1 MKETIEQRFE
11 TCAERNE
18 GALIAY
24 ITAGDPSLDRL
35 PVLLEL
41 LQEAGTDLI
50 EVGIPFS
57 DPLADGPVIQ
67 AAAHRAIQNGT
78 TLPRVL
84 ETISNYQSQINRPL
98 IAFTYYNPVQ
108 RYGLERF
115 AQEAREAGFA
125 GCLMTDLPPDEADE
139 WLHYAGKVDLRPV
152 FLLAPTSTEE
162 RIRLVSE
169 RGRGFVYCVS
179 RTGVTGVRDQVPEE
193 VMELVNRTRLHTD
206 MPVAVG
212 FGIAVPEHVRQVC
225 SFADGAVVG
234 SRLVSLLH
242 EHRDS
247 LDWEQA
253 VKAYV
258 RSLKEGTKAEE
269 AKN

>member
-11 TCAERNE
+11 KCAGRNE
-18 GALIAY
+18 GTLIIY
-24 ITAGDPSLDRL
+24 VTAGDPSLEKL
-35 PVLLEL
+35 PALLEL
-41 LQEAGTDLI
+41 LQEAGADII

-57 DPLADGPVIQ
+57 DPLADGPVVQ
-67 AAAHRAIQNGT
+67 AATYRAIQSGT

-84 ETISNYQSQINRPL
+84 ETISNCRSQINRPL

-108 RYGLERF
+108 HYGLERF
-115 AQEAREAGFA
+115 AQEARAVGFE
-125 GCLMTDLPPDEADE
+125 GCLMTDLPPDEADG
-139 WLHYAGKVDLRPV
+139 WLHYAGEMDLRPI

-193 VMELVNRTRLHTD
+193 VPALINRIRQHTPL
-206 MPVAVG
+206 PVAVG
-212 FGIAVPEHVRQVC
+212 FGIATPEHVRQVC
-225 SFADGAVVG
+225 SFAEGAVVG
-234 SRLVSLLH
+234 SRFVALLH

-247 LDWEQA
+247 PDWAQTAKEYIRA
-253 VKAYV
+253 LKAA
-258 RSLKEGTKAEE
+258 TKKSEP
-269 AKN
+269 

>member
-1 MKETIEQRFE
+1 MRETIEQRFE
-11 TCAERNE
+11 TCAERSE
-18 GALIAY
+18 GALIVY
-24 ITAGDPSLDRL
+24 TTAGDPSLERL
-35 PVLLEL
+35 PALLEQ
-41 LQEAGTDLI
+41 LQRAGADLI

-84 ETISNYQSQINRPL
+84 ETISNYQGRIDCPL

-115 AQEAREAGFA
+115 AQEAREAGFE

-139 WLHYAGKVDLRPV
+139 WLHYASSAGLRPI

-193 VMELVNRTRLHTD
+193 VVELVNRTRLSTE

-212 FGIAVPEHVRQVC
+212 FGIATPEHVRQVC

-247 LDWEQA
+247 PDWKQA
-253 VKAYV
+253 VETYV
-258 RSLKEGTKAEE
+258 RSLKEGTKAGE
-269 AKN
+269 AKH